1 MLSGEYQ
8 VMRKVEMIYNQG
20 RLHRKKSLKKEANP
34 LFEHTQLQVCL
45 VLRLIRIFV
54 YINSTCVMYDCII

>member
-20 RLHRKKSLKKEANP
+20 RLHRKKYLKKEANP
-34 LFEHTQLQVCL
+34 LEFKHTQLEVCL
-45 VLRLIRIFV
+45 VLRWIIIFV
-54 YINSTCVMYDCII
+54 

>member
-20 RLHRKKSLKKEANP
+20 RLHRKKYLKKGENP
-34 LFEHTQLQVCL
+34 LQFQHTQLVVCL
-45 VLRLIRIFV
+45 VLRLIRLHI
-54 YINSTCVMYDCII
+54 CVFQVLNFSIG

>member
-20 RLHRKKSLKKEANP
+20 RLHRKKYLKKEANP
-34 LFEHTQLQVCL
+34 LEFKHTQLEVCL

-54 YINSTCVMYDCII
+54 YFNV